1 MSTMINFQLMAC
13 SCIYV
18 AGKEENDHLRLRD
31 LINVALRTLK
41 KINEPLDLDHE
52 YYATREAIVQAELFL
67 LRMINFETHLEHP
80 HKYLL
85 HYLKSMKEWFSPDV
99 WDKYPIAQTSWSIL
113 QDFHHDPNVLKLD
126 KSLMSLAC
134 LKLTIQSYGIS
145 VPYDDQKQWPLVSP
159 EIQKIICLLV
169 LKNKIYIS
177 FEGLEQKCY

>member
-1 MSTMINFQLMAC
+1 MELLFKIHKKRKTKKNFVQFPSNFPNFLHFQLIAC

-31 LINVALRTLK
+31 VINVALKTLK
-41 KINEPLDLDHE
+41 KISEPLDLDQE
-52 YYATREAIVQAELFL
+52 YYVTREAIVQAELFL

-145 VPYDDQKQWPLVSP
+145 VPYDEQKQWPLVSP
-159 EIQKIICLLV
+159 L
-169 LKNKIYIS
+169 N
-177 FEGLEQKCY
+177 